1 MNNHDSHFNRLAIK
15 DKNILLVGNFLSNS
29 ERTRRICEDLAD
41 YLTFSGWKV
50 ITTSSK
56 INRISRFLDMIMTT
70 IRRRNDYHL
79 AIVDVFSGPSFL
91 WAEAASWSLLL
102 LGKPFILSLR
112 GGNLP
117 AFARSRPR
125 RIHSILQNA
134 AWINTPSIYIKEEL
148 SIYNNIQY
156 LPNGIDLQK
165 YSFRMRANP
174 FPKISWLR
182 ALGHIYNP
190 TLAVKTLALLAS
202 EFPTVQLDMIGPDK
216 GDGSREAV
224 RETAERL
231 GVEPNLR
238 LVGGIPKR
246 DVPVWLE
253 RSDIFINTTNF
264 ESFGV
269 AVMEAAA
276 SGLCIVTTDVG
287 ELGYLWQDG
296 HDALLVPPNDPEAM
310 AAAVRRIL
318 TEPGLAERLSRNARK
333 KAEQFDWSVILPQWE
348 ALLTAVAEG
357 RRL

>member
-1 MNNHDSHFNRLAIK
+1 MSASVKRVLF
-15 DKNILLVGNFLSNS
+15 VGNFLSAS
-29 ERTRRICEDLAD
+29 LSTRHVCEDLAERLVD
-41 YLTFSGWKV
+41 AGWQLMVTSKKV
-50 ITTSSK
+50 
-56 INRISRFLDMIMTT
+56 NRLARFIDMIRTPY
-70 IRRRNDYHL
+70 RRRQEYNL
-79 AIVDVFSGPSFL
+79 ALIEVYSGPAFL
-91 WAEAASWSLLL
+91 WAEGASWSVTWS
-102 LGKPFILSLR
+102 GKPFILILH

-117 AFARSRPR
+117 NFAGRWPKRMR
-125 RIHSILQNA
+125 RLLSQA
-134 AWINTPSIYIKEEL
+134 SWVTTPSMHIREKLTPYL
-148 SIYNNIQY
+148 NGIQY
-156 LPNGIDLQK
+156 LPNGLDLQN
-165 YSFRMRANP
+165 YAFRLRSRP
-174 FPKISWLR
+174 LPQICWLR

-231 GVEPNLR
+231 GMEPNLR

-276 SGLCIVTTDVG
+276 CGLCIVTTDVG

-296 HDALLVPPNDPEAM
+296 HDALLVPPNDPTAM

-333 KAEQFDWSVILPQWE
+333 KAEQFDWSVILPHWD

-357 RRL
+357 RRP